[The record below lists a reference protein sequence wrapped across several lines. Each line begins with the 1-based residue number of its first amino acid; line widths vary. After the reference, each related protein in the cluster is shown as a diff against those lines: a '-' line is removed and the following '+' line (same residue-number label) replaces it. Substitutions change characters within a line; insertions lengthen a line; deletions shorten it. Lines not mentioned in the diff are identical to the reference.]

1 VRCAAATTF
10 QHCHTGRSG
19 WQAALPAPEP
29 AHSVPSSWAVRGG
42 PSSGPGDGIDHNGIL
57 AAGRGRCGGGGGGRG
72 RAPAAPSSGGQARGQ
87 ARGRGRVRRP
97 RRALKRLHEED
108 EPAADE
114 TLEALTEEDAS
125 LADIWAGRKCWS

>member
-1 VRCAAATTF
+1 M
-10 QHCHTGRSG
+10 
-19 WQAALPAPEP
+19 
-29 AHSVPSSWAVRGG
+29 
-42 PSSGPGDGIDHNGIL
+42 
-57 AAGRGRCGGGGGGRG
+57 
-72 RAPAAPSSGGQARGQ
+72 
-87 ARGRGRVRRP
+87 RRP